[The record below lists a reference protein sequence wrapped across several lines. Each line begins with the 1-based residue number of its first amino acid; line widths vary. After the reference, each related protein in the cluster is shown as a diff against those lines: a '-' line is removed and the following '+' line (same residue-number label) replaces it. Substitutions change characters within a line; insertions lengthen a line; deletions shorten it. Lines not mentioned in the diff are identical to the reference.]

1 MCVNINC
8 SELIDYF
15 RFSCRGNSVL
25 LHIMFISVLAAFLI
39 ICAELTILV
48 QMHRREYKD
57 VQDVKTPLNKCE
69 ETDISVLINQQE
81 LKPTVKSLAEKT
93 KRLNVI
99 ILTHM
104 SSGSSF
110 SGNIFNLHPDVF
122 YLYEPLHDLR
132 RVVYGDEWQPLNDP
146 TNDAY
151 RVHFGSLLRD
161 LFTCAFREETTLRR
175 IFPPFLRSPKL
186 LAFMYWRLQQP
197 ELTNE
202 VVREVCATKKITVA
216 KIMQTRLP
224 KEIGIQELELI
235 CSSDP
240 NQFDCLIIHL
250 VRDPRA
256 VVSSLLRRKFFI
268 KDSRRQL
275 FDSKKLP
282 AEATEIIKQNA
293 QLLCSQVVDNL
304 NYVKEVWPSWF
315 RGRYKLVRYEDIVS
329 NPFNMMEE
337 MYNFVGLPKVDS
349 INKWI
354 LEGKT
359 LVNTTGTQ
367 FSENDASRMDR
378 WRFDQDP
385 SIVSLLEEACAPL
398 MKLMGYISVHDSGQ
412 INNSKLLIAKEIP
425 LLKELSIN

>member
-1 MCVNINC
+1 
-8 SELIDYF
+8 
-15 RFSCRGNSVL
+15 
-25 LHIMFISVLAAFLI
+25 MFTCALVAFLI
-39 ICAELTILV
+39 ICAELTFV
-48 QMHRREYKD
+48 VRMHRREHQKEE
-57 VQDVKTPLNKCE
+57 QEVKPQLHKCE
-69 ETDISVLINQQE
+69 ESDISTVNNQKE
-81 LKPTVKSLAEKT
+81 STVMPLAQRT

-132 RVVYGDEWQPLNDP
+132 RVVFSDEWQPLDDLANDE
-146 TNDAY
+146 Y
-151 RVHFGSLLRD
+151 RNHFASLLRD
-161 LFTCAFREETTLRR
+161 LFTCAFREETTLPR
-175 IFPPFLRSPKL
+175 IFPQFLRDPKR
-186 LAFMYWRLQQP
+186 LAFMYWRVLRP

-202 VVREVCATKKITVA
+202 VAREACTTRKITVA

-224 KEIGIQELELI
+224 RKIGIQELERF

-256 VVSSLLRRKFFI
+256 VLSSLLRRKFFI
-268 KDSRRQL
+268 KDSKRYL
-275 FDSKKLP
+275 FDSDRLS
-282 AEATEIIKQNA
+282 AQATEIIKQNA

-304 NYVKEVWPSWF
+304 NYVKEVWPKWF
-315 RGRYKLVRYEDIVS
+315 EGRYKLIRYEDIVT
-329 NPFNMMEE
+329 NAFNTMED

-349 INKWI
+349 ITKWI
-354 LEGKT
+354 LKGKI

-367 FSENDASRMDR
+367 FSENDVSRMDH

-385 SIVSLLEEACAPL
+385 LLVSLYEEACAPL
-398 MKLMGYISVHDSGQ
+398 MKLMGYTSVYDSGL
-412 INNSKLLIAKEIP
+412 INNSRPLIAKEIP
-425 LLKELSIN
+425 VLKEMSIN

>member
-1 MCVNINC
+1 MIYC
-8 SELIDYF
+8 F
-15 RFSCRGNSVL
+15 RFSCRGNGILLRVL
-25 LHIMFISVLAAFLI
+25 FICALGAFLI

-48 QMHRREYKD
+48 HMHQQQNKD
-57 VQDVKTPLNKCE
+57 EPKVKTWSHTCV
-69 ETDISVLINQQE
+69 ETGISVLNDQQE
-81 LKPTVKSLAEKT
+81 LKSTVKSLAERT

-110 SGNIFNLHPDVF
+110 SGNIFNLHPEVF

-132 RVVYGDEWQPLNDP
+132 RVVYEDEWQPLDDQ
-146 TNDAY
+146 TNKAY
-151 RVHFGSLLRD
+151 TVHFASLLRD
-161 LFTCAFREETTLRR
+161 LFTCTFREETTLAR
-175 IFPPFLRSPKL
+175 IFPPFLRDPKR
-186 LAFMYWRLQQP
+186 LAFMYWRLLRP

-202 VVREVCATKKITVA
+202 VVREACTAKKLTVA
-216 KIMQTRLP
+216 KIMQSRLP
-224 KEIGIQELELI
+224 RETGIQELKRF

-256 VVSSLLRRKFFI
+256 VLSSLLRRKFFI
-268 KDSRRQL
+268 KDFRRQL
-275 FDSKKLP
+275 FDSKNLT
-282 AEATEIIKQNA
+282 AEATEIIKQNS
-293 QLLCSQVVDNL
+293 QLICSQVVDNL

-315 RGRYKLVRYEDIVS
+315 QGRYKLVRYEDIVT
-329 NPFNMMEE
+329 NALNMMED
-337 MYNFVGLPKVDS
+337 MYNFVGIPKVDS

-354 LEGKT
+354 VEGKT

-367 FSENDASRMDR
+367 FSENDASRMDH

-385 SIVSLLEEACAPL
+385 SLVSLFEEACTPL
-398 MKLMGYISVHDSGQ
+398 MKLMGYISVYDSGQ
-412 INNSKLLIAKEIP
+412 INNTKPLITKEIP

>member
-1 MCVNINC
+1 MIYC
-8 SELIDYF
+8 F
-15 RFSCRGNSVL
+15 RFSCGGNGIL
-25 LHIMFISVLAAFLI
+25 LDVFFIFAFGGFLI
-39 ICAELTILV
+39 ICVELTIV
-48 QMHRREYKD
+48 VHMHRQEYKD
-57 VQDVKTPLNKCE
+57 EQKVKTWSNNCE
-69 ETDISVLINQQE
+69 ETVISVLSNQEE
-81 LKPTVKSLAEKT
+81 LKSTVKSLAERK

-104 SSGSSF
+104 GSGSSF

-132 RVVYGDEWQPLNDP
+132 RVVYEDEWQPLDEVANK
-146 TNDAY
+146 AY
-151 RVHFGSLLRD
+151 TVHFESLLRD
-161 LFTCAFREETTLRR
+161 LFTCTFREETTLPR
-175 IFPPFLRSPKL
+175 IFPSFLRDPKR
-186 LAFMYWRLQQP
+186 LAFMYWRLLRP

-202 VVREVCATKKITVA
+202 VVREACTAKKLTVT

-224 KEIGIQELELI
+224 RQIGIQELERF

-256 VVSSLLRRKFFI
+256 VLSSLLRRKFFI

-275 FDSKKLP
+275 FDSGDLT
-282 AEATEIIKQNA
+282 AEATEIIRQNSH
-293 QLLCSQVVDNL
+293 LLCSQVVDNL

-315 RGRYKLVRYEDIVS
+315 HGRYKLVRYEDIVT
-329 NPFNMMEE
+329 NAFNMMED
-337 MYNFVGLPKVDS
+337 MYSFVGIPKVDY
-349 INKWI
+349 ITNWI
-354 LEGKT
+354 VKGET

-367 FSENDASRMDR
+367 FSENDASRIDH

-385 SIVSLLEEACAPL
+385 WLVSLFEEACAPL
-398 MKLMGYISVHDSGQ
+398 MNLMGYIPLYDSVQ
-412 INNSKLLIAKEIP
+412 INNSKPLIAKEIP

>member
-1 MCVNINC
+1 
-8 SELIDYF
+8 
-15 RFSCRGNSVL
+15 
-25 LHIMFISVLAAFLI
+25 MFTCALVAFLI
-39 ICAELTILV
+39 ICAELTFV
-48 QMHRREYKD
+48 VRMHRREHQKEE
-57 VQDVKTPLNKCE
+57 QEVKPQLHKCE
-69 ETDISVLINQQE
+69 ESDISTANNQKE
-81 LKPTVKSLAEKT
+81 STVMPLAQRT

-132 RVVYGDEWQPLNDP
+132 RVVFSDEWQPLDDLANDE
-146 TNDAY
+146 Y
-151 RVHFGSLLRD
+151 RNHFASLLRD
-161 LFTCAFREETTLRR
+161 LFTCAFREETTLPR
-175 IFPPFLRSPKL
+175 IFPQFLRDPKR
-186 LAFMYWRLQQP
+186 LAFMYWRVLRP

-202 VVREVCATKKITVA
+202 VAREACTTRKITVA

-224 KEIGIQELELI
+224 RKIGIQELERF

-256 VVSSLLRRKFFI
+256 VLSSLLRRKFFI
-268 KDSRRQL
+268 KDSKRYL
-275 FDSKKLP
+275 FDSDRLS
-282 AEATEIIKQNA
+282 AQATEIIKQNA

-304 NYVKEVWPSWF
+304 NYVKEVWPKWF
-315 RGRYKLVRYEDIVS
+315 EGRYKLIRYEDIVT
-329 NPFNMMEE
+329 NAFNTMED

-349 INKWI
+349 ITKWI
-354 LEGKT
+354 LKGKI

-367 FSENDASRMDR
+367 FSENDVSRMDH

-385 SIVSLLEEACAPL
+385 LLVSLFEEACAPL
-398 MKLMGYISVHDSGQ
+398 MKLMGYTSVYDSGL
-412 INNSKLLIAKEIP
+412 INNNRPLIAKEIP
-425 LLKELSIN
+425 VLKEMSIN